1 LINVIPVIAQGSNIL
16 MMHQRIYSTIGKNE
30 AMRNGPGKLS
40 EKLAALLGNGLSGR
54 SKVSYTE
61 VGCPHVLGQRLQLVS
76 KVYLTPIFDS

>member
-1 LINVIPVIAQGSNIL
+1 

-40 EKLAALLGNGLSGR
+40 EKLAALLRNGLSGR

-61 VGCPHVLGQRLQLVS
+61 VGCSRVLGQRLQLVS